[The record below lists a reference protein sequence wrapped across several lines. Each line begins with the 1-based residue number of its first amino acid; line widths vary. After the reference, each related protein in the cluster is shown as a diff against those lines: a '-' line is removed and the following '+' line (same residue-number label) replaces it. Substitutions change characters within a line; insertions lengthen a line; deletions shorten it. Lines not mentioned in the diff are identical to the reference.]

1 MKAKKVNEAIDF
13 QRGQDPKRAMD
24 IGIFYQKWRTDHD
37 GKILFTCFFYL
48 LDPMGNKKTYWVH
61 LYYSTKN
68 ESQRADTVYFDG
80 ERLIGGWG
88 FSGTSFAISNM
99 QNKPADRMF
108 NKDEAT
114 FWDNPEYFNKN
125 TIDQLTDSKKAKK
138 WFDEMTGEWFETPF
152 LEMMSGWFK
161 SGVCKVD
168 HAELKFKG

>member
-24 IGIFYQKWRTDHD
+24 IGIFYDKWRKDHD
-37 GKILFTCFFYL
+37 GKILFTYFFYL

-88 FSGTSFAISNM
+88 FTGTSFSLGNM
-99 QNKPADRMF
+99 QNKPSNMF
-108 NKDEAT
+108 NKEEAS
-114 FWDNPEYFNKN
+114 FWDDPKVFNKI
-125 TIDQLTDSKKAKK
+125 IDRLEDSKKAKS
-138 WFDEMTGEWFETPF
+138 WFIEMTEEWFESTF
-152 LEMMSGWFK
+152 EEMMGGWFQ
-161 SGVCKVD
+161 SGVCRVD
-168 HAELKFKG
+168 HTELKFKG